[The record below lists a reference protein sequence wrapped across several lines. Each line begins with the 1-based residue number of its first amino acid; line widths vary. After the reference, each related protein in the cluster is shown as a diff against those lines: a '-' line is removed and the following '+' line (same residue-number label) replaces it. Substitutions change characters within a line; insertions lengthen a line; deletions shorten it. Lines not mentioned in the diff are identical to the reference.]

1 MQRELSIKNASFV
14 ISVHDEEVF
23 FMPYKDKSKQQ
34 AAQRKYNAKRAG
46 ERTRGYATIVYP
58 ESAPS
63 DWKEILADLKIQVLI
78 SPLHDQDVNPTGEP
92 KKPHYHVMLMF
103 EGPKSSTQAKAVIAT
118 FGGIGCEVINSTR
131 GYARYLCHLDNPEKH
146 RYSPS
151 DVQQFGGVDYQSTVE
166 LASDLRAIGKEIRRF
181 CREYHIV
188 SFSSLIDYADE
199 YQEEWLDYL
208 DSHGWLVKEYLK
220 SRTWSIEHGADVN
233 IKELLDKEK
242 L

>member
-1 MQRELSIKNASFV
+1 
-14 ISVHDEEVF
+14 
-23 FMPYKDKSKQQ
+23 MPYKDKSKQQ

-58 ESAPS
+58 ESASS

-103 EGPKSSTQAKAVIAT
+103 EGPKSSAQAKAVIAT

-181 CREYHIV
+181 ISKSYSTKRKTNNRKNECQEFSRH
-188 SFSSLIDYADE
+188 SFFKHVWRSALSPPI
-199 YQEEWLDYL
+199 
-208 DSHGWLVKEYLK
+208 
-220 SRTWSIEHGADVN
+220 SRQS
-233 IKELLDKEK
+233 
-242 L
+242 

>member
-1 MQRELSIKNASFV
+1 MATNTKTKQREY
-14 ISVHDEEVF
+14 D
-23 FMPYKDKSKQQ
+23 
-34 AAQRKYNAKRAG
+34 AKRLG
-46 ERTRGYATIVYP
+46 QRTRGYATIVYP

-103 EGPKSSTQAKAVIAT
+103 EGPKSSAQAKAVIAA
-118 FGGIGCEVINSTR
+118 FGGVGCEVINSTR

-181 CREYHIV
+181 CREYHII
-188 SFSSLIDYADE
+188 SFSSLVDYADE

-220 SRTWSIEHGADVN
+220 SRAWSIEHGANVN

-242 L
+242 NQ